1 MDIYQG
7 IVAQNGFKSHTNF
20 FFFLLKKKLSD
31 EVRSEIPLVLR
42 NMVSTGQYVG
52 A

>member
-1 MDIYQG
+1 MVLRAIQTLD
-7 IVAQNGFKSHTNF
+7 VLF
-20 FFFLLKKKLSD
+20 FFFLKKKLSD
-31 EVRSEIPLVLR
+31 EVRTEIPLVLR

>member
-1 MDIYQG
+1 MVLRAIQTLD
-7 IVAQNGFKSHTNF
+7 VL